1 MALEPPTP
9 SVPPQPTGFA
19 PPPQPQ
25 PLPPPHVPGSA
36 APTAPPGPGT
46 PSAVPDEPAALP
58 PDLHAPLDFWQQP
71 WVQNV
76 LPLVTSLALHVA
88 IVLIGFLA
96 VRTVQMVVDAKPLE
110 EQIIVPS
117 SDLVEDTVAGGVQNV
132 GLGGDPTR
140 PPAQDEFPEGSEGW
154 APKPGDKD
162 AQAALTGGGA
172 DESSDPLIGLSA
184 VGGGFGKG
192 AGVGSGA
199 GEGRGSGT
207 GDGRGAVAP
216 FGTPGGGGVGVK
228 TKFMGAGGNAHTV
241 VFVCDASGSMINTF
255 GSLKAELVKAVT
267 RLKSIQGFNIIFFQD
282 EKAAALDQGLL
293 FATPENKRRAM
304 QWLETITTT
313 GTTNP
318 IPGIEQAFRN
328 KPQLIYLLTDA
339 DFPDNNAVRNAIS
352 RLNAGKQTKL
362 NTIIFVPG
370 TGGADDAS
378 QSFITLMKQIAKDN
392 GGVFSH
398 VKESDLQ

>member
-1 MALEPPTP
+1 MDPPTLP
-9 SVPPQPTGFA
+9 QPTPMPPAAPLPPQP
-19 PPPQPQ
+19 
-25 PLPPPHVPGSA
+25 V
-36 APTAPPGPGT
+36 APPG
-46 PSAVPDEPAALP
+46 VPPANAQQAGQAPAELP
-58 PDLHAPLDFWQQP
+58 PDLHPPLNFWQQP

-76 LPLVTSLALHVA
+76 LPLATSLALH
-88 IVLIGFLA
+88 LA
-96 VRTVQMVVDAKPLE
+96 VVIVGLLAYKTAKMIVDARPLE

-117 SDLVEDTVAGGVQNV
+117 SDLVEDAVPGGVQNV

-140 PPAQDEFPEGSEGW
+140 PPAQDEYPEGGEGW

-162 AQAALTGGGA
+162 ATAALMGGGS
-172 DESSDPLIGLSA
+172 DDSSDPVIGLSA

-192 AGVGSGA
+192 SGVGTGT
-199 GEGRGSGT
+199 GEGRGSGA
-207 GDGRGAVAP
+207 GDGRGPLAP
-216 FGTPGGGGVGVK
+216 FGTPGGGGVGLK
-228 TKFMGAGGNAHTV
+228 TKFMGAGGNARTV

-267 RLKSIQGFNIIFFQD
+267 RLRPSQQFNIVFFQD
-282 EKAAALDQGLL
+282 EKSAALDQSLL
-293 FATPENKRRAM
+293 FATPESKRRAI

-328 KPQLIYLLTDA
+328 RPQLIYLLTDA
-339 DFPDNNAVRNAIS
+339 DFPDNTAVRTAIQ
-352 RLNAGKQTKL
+352 RLNRDRQTKL
-362 NTIIFVPG
+362 NTIIFVSG
-370 TGGADDAS
+370 GGADDAS
-378 QSFITLMKQIAKDN
+378 QSFIDLMKQLAKDN